1 MIALLIALSL
11 LVLMAGVVLW
21 ASGGKLVFGEQG
33 VGTVEAMP
41 DSLAES
47 LEAPSEALTLFSC
60 NLGYGLGDTS
70 LDAVQTNEAIYDRL
84 DRVIE
89 EIAGSEA
96 DAALLQEV
104 DFSSSRTGCI
114 PQLHYMAAALGWGYV
129 AAITTWE
136 CRYLPLPRSQAGR
149 VRAGQGII
157 SRLPLEHNS
166 WQRFAQPRWG
176 LSRAAAM
183 FAPHDAVQVVDMR
196 CGVRGVR
203 LVQAHLSSSHG
214 NRHSERHDELLAV
227 MRRVGMPS
235 CIVTGVD
242 RHAAEV
248 IGDGVG
254 FQAKAGEVLLGSIW
268 SRAEVRLLSPL
279 SGVSEHAP
287 VLVKLKL

>member
-1 MIALLIALSL
+1 
-11 LVLMAGVVLW
+11 MAGAVLW
-21 ASGGKLVFGEQG
+21 ASGGRLVFEEQG

-47 LEAPSEALTLFSC
+47 LAAPSEALTLFSF
-60 NLGYGLGDTS
+60 NLGYGLGDRS
-70 LDAVQTNEAIYDRL
+70 ADAVQASEAIYDRL

-89 EIAGSEA
+89 EIAVSEA

-176 LSRAAAM
+176 LLQTDDNVRSARGRSGGRY
-183 FAPHDAVQVVDMR
+183 AVR
-196 CGVRGVR
+196 C
-203 LVQAHLSSSHG
+203 A
-214 NRHSERHDELLAV
+214 
-227 MRRVGMPS
+227 RRTAGTGP
-235 CIVTGVD
+235 TGVAS
-242 RHAAEV
+242 RQPPQRATGRNVGSHASGGNAELCC
-248 IGDGVG
+248 DG
-254 FQAKAGEVLLGSIW
+254 
-268 SRAEVRLLSPL
+268 R
-279 SGVSEHAP
+279 
-287 VLVKLKL
+287 

>member
-1 MIALLIALSL
+1 MIVLLVVFSL
-11 LVLMAGVVLW
+11 LVLIAGVVLW
-21 ASGGKLVFGEQG
+21 AGGGKLVFGEQG

-47 LEAPSEALTLFSC
+47 LDAPTEALTLFSC
-60 NLGYGLGDTS
+60 HLGYGLGDTS
-70 LDAVQTNEAIYDRL
+70 VDAVQASEAIYDRL

-89 EIAGSEA
+89 EIAVSEA

-104 DFSSSRTGCI
+104 DFSSSRTGWI

-176 LSRAAAM
+176 LFRPAAM
-183 FAPHDAVQVVDMR
+183 FAPQDAVQVVDMR

-203 LVQAHLSSSHG
+203 LVQAQLASRHG
-214 NRHSERHDELLAV
+214 SRHSGRQDELLAV

-235 CIVTGVD
+235 CVVTGVG
-242 RHAAEV
+242 RRAAEV
-248 IGDGVG
+248 IGDGLG
-254 FQAKAGEVLLGSIW
+254 FQAEAGDVLLGSIW
-268 SRAEVRLLSPL
+268 TRAEVRLLSPL
-279 SGVSEHAP
+279 SGVSDHAP
-287 VLVKLKL
+287 VLVKLDL